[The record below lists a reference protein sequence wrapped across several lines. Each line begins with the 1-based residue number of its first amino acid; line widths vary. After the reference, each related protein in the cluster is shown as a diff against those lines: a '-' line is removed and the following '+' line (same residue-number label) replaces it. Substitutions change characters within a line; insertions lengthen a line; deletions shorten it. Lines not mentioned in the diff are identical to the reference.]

1 MLATP
6 VCIAVLLLLLELLLL
21 LLVSTTPSSLLNTL
35 LRVNPFFRR
44 ADEAVN
50 AGGRLGVLGLLGV
63 FELLELLLFVSS

>member
-6 VCIAVLLLLLELLLL
+6 VCIGVLLLELLLL
-21 LLVSTTPSSLLNTL
+21 LFASTTPSSLLNTL